1 MKKFDY
7 RNQKFISA
15 LVKVGSYLAIFYIIF
30 LIVRVVWTNYNLR
43 GSIKELENQ
52 IATLNQDKKDLE
64 NLNSYYQSESFKELE
79 ARKKLGLK
87 ASGEKVLV
95 LAATPTAQNF
105 SEELKKEKEGT
116 AVKNPENLIPN
127 WAMWWEYFTK

>member
-1 MKKFDY
+1 MKKIDFK
-7 RNQKFISA
+7 NQKSINFLI
-15 LVKVGSYLAIFYIIF
+15 KVGSYLVIFYIIF

-43 GSIKELENQ
+43 GSIKGLENQ
-52 IATLNQDKKDLE
+52 IAILNQEKKDLE
-64 NLNSYYQSESFKELE
+64 NLNLYYQSESFKELE

-87 ASGEKVLV
+87 APGEKVLV

-105 SEELKKEKEGT
+105 TEELKKEKEGT